1 LKKSNNN
8 NNKKSNN
15 NNNKI
20 TNNLVLTLKLRVAE
34 CKIKD
39 VGKKKALLD
48 SISMNKL
55 GVIDGDVV
63 EIVGKKVTAVNVYSL
78 EDKNRRVHYIH
89 IDGQTRKNAGVSLND
104 YVLIRKSNPKPA
116 EKIVVLCN
124 TTQNLSDEFISYLN
138 SRFEGYPV
146 IKGDQFVLNF
156 LGTSL
161 EFIIYNSIPKE
172 VVKIDK
178 NTKIVIKPGFS
189 KFRKESNQ
197 VTYEQI
203 GGLKSQITRLREI
216 VELPLRH
223 PEVFSKIGIEPHK
236 GILLFGPPGC
246 GKTLIAKALAT
257 ESNANFFIING
268 PEIVNKYYGET
279 ESKLREIFQ
288 KAKELS
294 PSIVFIDEIDAI
306 APKREDTFGD
316 VEKRVVAQ
324 LLALMDGM
332 SERGNVVVLGAT
344 NRPDSLDP
352 ALRRPGRFDREIE
365 IGIHN
370 IDARF
375 EILKIHTLG
384 MPLDSDVNLKD
395 IAKMLN
401 GYTGADI
408 KSLSREAAMKSI
420 RRYLS
425 EVDLANR
432 KEVPSEILNSIRI
445 QNSDFTHAMK
455 EIIPTALREFY
466 VEPSNIKWDDIGG
479 LDKEKGLLVDN
490 FLSPL
495 KFPDRFSKMGV
506 KPARGAL
513 LFGPPGC
520 GKTLIAKAL
529 ATEGSINNIFVKGPE
544 VLSKWVGESEKAI
557 REIFRKARTSSPC
570 IIVFDELDSLGRF
583 RTVEDIGGNERIL
596 SQILS
601 EMDDVS
607 NFGVIVI
614 GITSRP
620 DLLDSSLLRPGRFDL
635 RISVGPPDEKA
646 RYEILLRV
654 TSTMPIS
661 TDIDFIKLAALTKGY
676 SGADLVSLCR
686 FAAINAIQNNFDV
699 IYNSNFENALN
710 IVNPSITVEVHKWY
724 LSLEKKLTSA
734 VPKFSDKIFYG

>member
-8 NNKKSNN
+8 KTN
-15 NNNKI
+15 
-20 TNNLVLTLKLRVAE
+20 NNLVTTLKLRVAG

-39 VGKKKALLD
+39 MGKKKALLD
-48 SISMNKL
+48 SIVMNKL
-55 GVIDGDVV
+55 GLMDGDIV
-63 EIVGKKVTAVNVYSL
+63 EIVGKKVTAVIVSTL
-78 EDKNRRVHYIH
+78 EDKNRKNHYIH
-89 IDGQTRKNAGVSLND
+89 IDGQTRKNACVSLND
-104 YVLIRKSNPKPA
+104 YVLIRKSNPKFA
-116 EKIVVLCN
+116 EKIVLLCN
-124 TTQNLSDEFISYLN
+124 TAQNLSDEFISYLN

-146 IKGDQFVLNF
+146 VRGDQFILNF
-156 LGTSL
+156 LGTTI
-161 EFIIYNSIPKE
+161 EFIIHNSFPKD
-172 VVKIDK
+172 VVMINK
-178 NTKIVIKPGFS
+178 NTKIIVKLGLE
-189 KFRKESNQ
+189 KFRKETPE

-203 GGLKSQITRLREI
+203 GGLKKQITHLREI

-246 GKTLIAKALAT
+246 GKTLIAKALAS
-257 ESNANFFIING
+257 ESNANFYIING

-288 KAKELS
+288 KAKESS
-294 PSIVFIDEIDAI
+294 PSIIFIDEIDAI

-332 SERGNVVVLGAT
+332 ADRGNVVVLGAT

-370 IDARF
+370 LDGRF

-384 MPLDSDVNLKD
+384 MPLDTDVNLKD
-395 IAKMLN
+395 ISKMLS

-408 KSLSREAAMKSI
+408 KALSREAAMKSI

-425 EVDLANR
+425 DFDLANN
-432 KEVPSEILNSIRI
+432 KEVPSEILNGIRI
-445 QNSDFTHAMK
+445 KQGDFINAMK

-466 VEPSNIKWDDIGG
+466 VEPSNIKWEDVGG
-479 LDKEKGLLVDN
+479 LIKEKNLLIDN
-490 FLSPL
+490 FLSPIVSPD
-495 KFPDRFSKMGV
+495 KFLKMGL
-506 KPARGAL
+506 KPAKGAL

-529 ATEGSINNIFVKGPE
+529 AAEGYFNIIFVRGPE
-544 VLSKWVGESEKAI
+544 ILSKWVGESEKAI
-557 REIFRKARTSSPC
+557 REIFRKARSSSPC
-570 IIVFDELDSLGRF
+570 VVVFDELDSLGRS
-583 RTVEDIGGNERIL
+583 RTSEDLAGNERVL

-601 EMDDVS
+601 EMDDSS

-620 DLLDSSLLRPGRFDL
+620 DLLDTSLLRPGRFDL
-635 RISVGPPDEKA
+635 IIFVSPPDEES
-646 RYEILLRV
+646 RSDILLRV

-661 TDIDFIKLAALTKGY
+661 SDIDFKKVASMTKGY
-676 SGADLVSLCR
+676 SGADLVSLSR
-686 FAAINAIQNNFDV
+686 FAAINAIQNNSDM
-699 IYNSNFENALN
+699 ICNSNFEIALT
-710 IVNPSITVEVHKWY
+710 VVKPSITPEVHSWY

-734 VPKFSDKIFYG
+734 VPKFNDKIFYG

>member
-8 NNKKSNN
+8 KTN
-15 NNNKI
+15 
-20 TNNLVLTLKLRVAE
+20 NNLVTTLKLRVAG

-39 VGKKKALLD
+39 MGKKKALLD
-48 SISMNKL
+48 SVVMNKL
-55 GVIDGDVV
+55 GIMDGDIV
-63 EIVGKKVTAVNVYSL
+63 EIVGKKVTAVIVSTL
-78 EDKNRRVHYIH
+78 EDKNRKNHYIH
-89 IDGQTRKNAGVSLND
+89 IDGQTRKNACVSLND
-104 YVLIRKSNPKPA
+104 YVLIRKSNPKFA
-116 EKIVVLCN
+116 EKIVLLCN
-124 TTQNLSDEFISYLN
+124 TAQNLSDEFISYLN

-146 IKGDQFVLNF
+146 VRGDQFILNF
-156 LGTSL
+156 LGTTI
-161 EFIIYNSIPKE
+161 EFIIHNSFPKD
-172 VVKIDK
+172 VVMINK
-178 NTKIVIKPGFS
+178 NTKIIVKLGLE
-189 KFRKESNQ
+189 KFRKETPE

-203 GGLKSQITRLREI
+203 GGLKKQITHLREI

-246 GKTLIAKALAT
+246 GKTLIAKALAS
-257 ESNANFFIING
+257 ESNANFYIING

-288 KAKELS
+288 KAKESS
-294 PSIVFIDEIDAI
+294 PSIIFIDEIDAI

-332 SERGNVVVLGAT
+332 ADRGNVVVLGAT

-370 IDARF
+370 LDGRF

-384 MPLDSDVNLKD
+384 MPLDTDVNLKD
-395 IAKMLN
+395 ISKMLS

-408 KSLSREAAMKSI
+408 KALSREAAMKSI

-425 EVDLANR
+425 DFDLANN
-432 KEVPSEILNSIRI
+432 KEVPSEILNGIRI
-445 QNSDFTHAMK
+445 KQGDFINAMK

-466 VEPSNIKWDDIGG
+466 VEPSNIKWEDVGG
-479 LDKEKGLLVDN
+479 LIKEKNLLIDN
-490 FLSPL
+490 FLSPIVSPD
-495 KFPDRFSKMGV
+495 KFLKMGL
-506 KPARGAL
+506 KPAKGAL

-529 ATEGSINNIFVKGPE
+529 AAEGYFNIIFVRGPE
-544 VLSKWVGESEKAI
+544 ILSKWVGESEKAI
-557 REIFRKARTSSPC
+557 REIFRKARSSSPC
-570 IIVFDELDSLGRF
+570 VVVFDELDSLGRS
-583 RTVEDIGGNERIL
+583 RTSEDLAGNERVL

-601 EMDDVS
+601 EMDDSS

-620 DLLDSSLLRPGRFDL
+620 DLLDTSLLRPGRFDL
-635 RISVGPPDEKA
+635 IIFVSPPDEES
-646 RYEILLRV
+646 RSDILLRV

-661 TDIDFIKLAALTKGY
+661 SDIDFKKVASMTKGY
-676 SGADLVSLCR
+676 SGADLVSLSR
-686 FAAINAIQNNFDV
+686 FAAINAIQNNSDM
-699 IYNSNFENALN
+699 ICNSNFEIALT
-710 IVNPSITVEVHKWY
+710 VVKPSITPEVHSWY

-734 VPKFSDKIFYG
+734 VPKFNDKIFYG

>member
-1 LKKSNNN
+1 LKNTNNIKTN
-8 NNKKSNN
+8 
-15 NNNKI
+15 
-20 TNNLVLTLKLRVAE
+20 NNLVTTLKLRVAE

-39 VGKKKALLD
+39 MGKKKALLD
-48 SISMNKL
+48 SITMNKL
-55 GVIDGDVV
+55 GVQKGDVV
-63 EIVGKKVTAVNVYSL
+63 EIIGKKITAVIVYSL
-78 EDKNRRVHYIH
+78 EDKTKKNHYIH

-104 YVLIRKSNPKPA
+104 YVLIKKSNPKFA
-116 EKIVVLCN
+116 EKIVLLCN
-124 TTQNLSDEFISYLN
+124 TTQNISDEFIPYLN
-138 SRFEGYPV
+138 TRFEGYPV

-156 LGTSL
+156 LGTTL
-161 EFIIYNSIPKE
+161 EFIIHTSLPKE
-172 VVKIDK
+172 VVKINK
-178 NTKIVIKPGFS
+178 NTKIIIKPGLE
-189 KFRKESNQ
+189 KFRKESHH

-203 GGLKSQITRLREI
+203 GGLKNQINRLREI

-246 GKTLIAKALAT
+246 GKTLIAKALAS

-288 KAKELS
+288 KAKESS
-294 PSIVFIDEIDAI
+294 PSIIFIDELDAI

-332 SERGNVVVLGAT
+332 SDRGNVVVLGAT

-352 ALRRPGRFDREIE
+352 ALRRPGRFDREME

-370 IDARF
+370 LDGRF
-375 EILKIHTLG
+375 EILKIHTIG
-384 MPLDSDVNLKD
+384 MPLDSDVKLKD
-395 IAKMLN
+395 ISKLLS

-408 KSLSREAAMKSI
+408 KALSREAAMKSI

-425 EVDLANR
+425 EVDLANNM
-432 KEVPSEILNSIRI
+432 EVPSEILNSIRI
-445 QNSDFTHAMK
+445 THNDFINAMK
-455 EIIPTALREFY
+455 EIVPTALREFY
-466 VEPSNIKWDDIGG
+466 IEPSSIKWEDIGG
-479 LDKEKGLLVDN
+479 LAKEKNLLVDN
-490 FLSPL
+490 FLSPISTPE
-495 KFPDRFSKMGV
+495 KFLKMGI

-529 ATEGSINNIFVKGPE
+529 ATEGSINIIFVRGPE
-544 VLSKWVGESEKAI
+544 ILSKWIGESEKAI
-557 REIFRKARTSSPC
+557 REIFRKARSSSPC
-570 IIVFDELDSLGRF
+570 IVVFDELDSLGRS
-583 RTVEDIGGNERIL
+583 RTAEDFGGNERVL

-601 EMDDVS
+601 EMDDAG

-620 DLLDSSLLRPGRFDL
+620 DLLDTSLLRPGRFDL
-635 RISVGPPDEKA
+635 ILFVSPPDDKS
-646 RYEILLRV
+646 RKDILIRL

-661 TDIDFIKLAALTKGY
+661 SDIDFNKISSITKGY
-676 SGADLVSLCR
+676 SGADLISLCR
-686 FAAINAIQNNFDV
+686 LAAIHAIQNNSD
-699 IYNSNFENALN
+699 IIHNSNFDDALT
-710 IVNPSITVEVHKWY
+710 IVKPSITPEVHSWY

-734 VPKFSDKIFYG
+734 VPQFSDKIFYG

>member
-1 LKKSNNN
+1 LKKS
-8 NNKKSNN
+8 N

-172 VVKIDK
+172 VVKINK

-203 GGLKSQITRLREI
+203 GGLKNQITRLREI

-384 MPLDSDVNLKD
+384 MPLGSDVNLKD

-445 QNSDFTHAMK
+445 QNSDFTDAMK

-479 LDKEKGLLVDN
+479 LDKEKGILVDN

-570 IIVFDELDSLGRF
+570 IIVFDELDSLGRS
-583 RTVEDIGGNERIL
+583 RTAEDIGGNERIL

>member
-8 NNKKSNN
+8 KTN
-15 NNNKI
+15 
-20 TNNLVLTLKLRVAE
+20 NNLVTTLKLRVAG

-39 VGKKKALLD
+39 MGKKKALLD
-48 SISMNKL
+48 SVVMNKL
-55 GVIDGDVV
+55 GIMDGDIV
-63 EIVGKKVTAVNVYSL
+63 EIVGKKVTAVIVSTL
-78 EDKNRRVHYIH
+78 EDKNRKNHYIH
-89 IDGQTRKNAGVSLND
+89 IDGQTRKNACVSLND
-104 YVLIRKSNPKPA
+104 YVLIRKSNPKFA
-116 EKIVVLCN
+116 EKIVLLCN
-124 TTQNLSDEFISYLN
+124 TAQNLSDEFISYLN

-146 IKGDQFVLNF
+146 VRGDQFILNF
-156 LGTSL
+156 LGTTI
-161 EFIIYNSIPKE
+161 EFIIHNSFPKD
-172 VVKIDK
+172 VVMINK
-178 NTKIVIKPGFS
+178 NTKIIVKLGLE
-189 KFRKESNQ
+189 KFRKDTPE

-203 GGLKSQITRLREI
+203 GGLKKQITHLREI

-246 GKTLIAKALAT
+246 GKTLIAKALAS
-257 ESNANFFIING
+257 ESNANFYIING

-288 KAKELS
+288 KAKESS
-294 PSIVFIDEIDAI
+294 PSIIFIDEIDAI

-332 SERGNVVVLGAT
+332 ADRGNVVVLGAT

-370 IDARF
+370 LDGRF

-384 MPLDSDVNLKD
+384 MPLDTDVNLKD
-395 IAKMLN
+395 ISKMLS

-408 KSLSREAAMKSI
+408 KALSREAAMKSI

-425 EVDLANR
+425 DFDLANN
-432 KEVPSEILNSIRI
+432 KEVPSEILNGIRI
-445 QNSDFTHAMK
+445 KQGDFINAMK

-466 VEPSNIKWDDIGG
+466 VEPSNIKWEDVGG
-479 LDKEKGLLVDN
+479 LIKEKNLLIDN
-490 FLSPL
+490 FLSPIVSPD
-495 KFPDRFSKMGV
+495 KFLKMGL
-506 KPARGAL
+506 KPAKGAL

-529 ATEGSINNIFVKGPE
+529 AAEGYFNIIFVRGPE
-544 VLSKWVGESEKAI
+544 ILSKWVGESEKAI
-557 REIFRKARTSSPC
+557 REIFRKARSSSPC
-570 IIVFDELDSLGRF
+570 VVVFDELDSLGRS
-583 RTVEDIGGNERIL
+583 RTSEDLAGNERVL

-601 EMDDVS
+601 EMDDSS

-620 DLLDSSLLRPGRFDL
+620 DLLDTSLLRPGRFDL
-635 RISVGPPDEKA
+635 IIFVSPPDEES
-646 RYEILLRV
+646 RSDILLRV

-661 TDIDFIKLAALTKGY
+661 SDIDFKKVASMTKGY
-676 SGADLVSLCR
+676 SGADLVSLSR
-686 FAAINAIQNNFDV
+686 FAAINAIQNNSDM
-699 IYNSNFENALN
+699 ICNSNFEIALT
-710 IVNPSITVEVHKWY
+710 VVKPSITPEVHSWY

-734 VPKFSDKIFYG
+734 VPKFNDKIFYG

>member
-8 NNKKSNN
+8 KTN
-15 NNNKI
+15 
-20 TNNLVLTLKLRVAE
+20 NNLVTTLKLRVAG

-39 VGKKKALLD
+39 MGKKKALLD
-48 SISMNKL
+48 SSVMNKL
-55 GVIDGDVV
+55 GIMDGDIV
-63 EIVGKKVTAVNVYSL
+63 EIVGKKVTAVIVSTL
-78 EDKNRRVHYIH
+78 EDKNRKNHYIH
-89 IDGQTRKNAGVSLND
+89 IDGQTRKNACVSLND
-104 YVLIRKSNPKPA
+104 YVLIRKSNPKFA
-116 EKIVVLCN
+116 EKIVLLCN
-124 TTQNLSDEFISYLN
+124 TAQNLSDEFISYLN

-146 IKGDQFVLNF
+146 VRGDQFILNF
-156 LGTSL
+156 LGTTI
-161 EFIIYNSIPKE
+161 EFIIHNSFPKD
-172 VVKIDK
+172 VVMINK
-178 NTKIVIKPGFS
+178 NTKIIVKLGLE
-189 KFRKESNQ
+189 KFRKDTPE

-203 GGLKSQITRLREI
+203 GGLKKQITHLREI

-246 GKTLIAKALAT
+246 GKTLIAKALAS
-257 ESNANFFIING
+257 ESNANFYIING

-288 KAKELS
+288 KAKESS
-294 PSIVFIDEIDAI
+294 PSIIFIDEIDAI

-332 SERGNVVVLGAT
+332 ADRGNVVVLGAT

-370 IDARF
+370 LDGRF

-384 MPLDSDVNLKD
+384 MPLDTDVNLKD
-395 IAKMLN
+395 ISKMLS

-408 KSLSREAAMKSI
+408 KALSREAAMKSI

-425 EVDLANR
+425 DFDLANN
-432 KEVPSEILNSIRI
+432 KEVPSEILNGIRI
-445 QNSDFTHAMK
+445 KQGDFINAMK

-466 VEPSNIKWDDIGG
+466 VEPSNIKWEDVGG
-479 LDKEKGLLVDN
+479 LIKEKNLLIDN
-490 FLSPL
+490 FLSPIVSPD
-495 KFPDRFSKMGV
+495 KFLKMGL
-506 KPARGAL
+506 KPAKGAL

-529 ATEGSINNIFVKGPE
+529 AAEGYFNIIFVRGPE
-544 VLSKWVGESEKAI
+544 ILSKWVGESEKAI
-557 REIFRKARTSSPC
+557 REIFRKARSSSPC
-570 IIVFDELDSLGRF
+570 VVVFDELDSLGRS
-583 RTVEDIGGNERIL
+583 RTSEDLAGNERVL

-601 EMDDVS
+601 EMDDSS

-620 DLLDSSLLRPGRFDL
+620 DLLDTSLLRPGRFDL
-635 RISVGPPDEKA
+635 IIFVSPPDEES
-646 RYEILLRV
+646 RSDILLRV

-661 TDIDFIKLAALTKGY
+661 SDIDFKKVASMTKGY
-676 SGADLVSLCR
+676 SGADLVSLSR
-686 FAAINAIQNNFDV
+686 FAAINAIQNNSD
-699 IYNSNFENALN
+699 IICNSNFEIALT
-710 IVNPSITVEVHKWY
+710 VVKPSITPEVHSWY

-734 VPKFSDKIFYG
+734 VPKFNDKIFYG